1 MTFWPLLSWQ
11 EPKTW
16 LSQHLYTLWDY
27 PRIHE
32 RVWKTVPCCQR
43 AHPLPRL
50 NRLSRLHNLHN
61 IEESWWICFP
71 ECYLLKIWRITRM
84 SRMILV
90 WNYEVLIWCSAT
102 ITCFRYFSSAIYR
115 FPIPWFQR
123 VTDTGNS
130 CQCPTSPRTCS
141 VGRFPPRVAFLHVFG
156 VPGAEG
162 VWSQWT
168 YSIDKIHKRYKDCWD
183 WFILFVLELL
193 FESLF
198 SWESYISRY

>member
-1 MTFWPLLSWQ
+1 
-11 EPKTW
+11 
-16 LSQHLYTLWDY
+16 
-27 PRIHE
+27 
-32 RVWKTVPCCQR
+32 
-43 AHPLPRL
+43 
-50 NRLSRLHNLHN
+50 
-61 IEESWWICFP
+61 
-71 ECYLLKIWRITRM
+71 
-84 SRMILV
+84 MILV

-130 CQCPTSPRTCS
+130 CQCLTLPRTCS

-162 VWSQWT
+162 VWVVVDIL

-198 SWESYISRY
+198 SWESYISRLTNIHYKWNPAATLATVKADPQPMIAAWRLDKDR